1 MKTKKYRTGNKVI
14 LCSGCVA
21 SWSLYNLKLA
31 QASTH
36 LVLSLRY
43 KIKVNQPLLHCGK
56 LRLPLSVNKI
66 RKWKRNSTKVGQ
78 TCMLLQLWV
87 LIRSTYWNDDDN
99 FAHLSS
105 VESGFNVAQPSRDLM
120 TEFQSALAVR
130 VFIVCSSVCCS
141 YAVSCRIQIFFFF
154 SFFFLLRPLLRC
166 LLSPNTFSLGGNISF
181 LKTSSEFH
189 FNIISQ
195 HNVIPWGLLSL
206 PGFFLV
212 SSLSAKKKKEKKT
225 QSISFPSSQKTGSL
239 FFKLI
244 SSMSRLLFFPLFFA
258 SEEKKIR
265 LPICYSCRHVC
276 YLCGFFMWGNQ
287 LLIFGEA
294 RGNGF
299 RETVF
304 LKARC

>member
-130 VFIVCSSVCCS
+130 VFIVCSSVCRS

-154 SFFFLLRPLLRC
+154 SFFFSSSPASPLSALSQYFLPRGEYFLSKNELR
-166 LLSPNTFSLGGNISF
+166 ISF
-181 LKTSSEFH
+181 QYH
-189 FNIISQ
+189 FSTQ
-195 HNVIPWGLLSL
+195 CHPVRSVVVAR
-206 PGFFLV
+206 FFLV